1 MAGTECRLWR
11 INLFQDYAMNKFI
24 SYIIALFFAPT
35 VMAQSAITIEA
46 PSPDP
51 TLTVRGPEKSITL
64 INQSGWEKQ
73 DNYLALFS
81 SVYGKNVCSDRTT
94 YTALQV
100 DKDMKVT
107 AIINGG
113 TDKNVRP
120 PFKQKLNLEIPE
132 DGFVLVASDTNYAV
146 GNMKKFVAE
155 NFKIGDIIKL
165 RLNGEI
171 QSLMQILAAGK
182 GGSIPS
188 IELEDDFL
196 LTVVG
201 NNITVKGKILHFNSK
216 EGYQLYALQN
226 GKKSRLKVNSKGI
239 FTAGLMLAPGSNYID
254 LVLSKA
260 DSELS
265 RQAII
270 VYSKMKDIEKS
281 ERMMWVEQ
289 FPNATVLTDRKAVAG
304 MVGNIKKAGFTAIGL
319 DVKGPEGYVS
329 YRKNDLSGTPYFT
342 ASRNPKKKVHDTGFD
357 LLQSV
362 LEEAHKVGLK
372 VYASFNFFTEGNITT
387 DDYAILHQ
395 HKDWEEIVQR
405 PEDKGRLLKI
415 SDSTRGKDAAAG
427 KLLALAFVN
436 PSNKEVQDFQ
446 LLRVEEVLKNYDVD
460 GIVLDR
466 CRYDNLYA
474 DFSHITRNAFEDY
487 LLQQGK
493 TLDNFP
499 ADAFRIDKTGTLVKG
514 KYYKEWITFRSQTIA
529 DFSGRIRALVDSYKA
544 KKNPN
549 LKMAAYVGSW
559 YEVYYQNGVNW
570 ASEVFSY
577 DSRLGFP
584 ESELYG
590 KEYNNTSY
598 LKYLDFLMIGTYY
611 KTAKEV
617 NRYITLG
624 NILTCGECPILGS
637 ISLPDLAIENPE
649 YVYAASLK
657 NSAGLMIF
665 DNCYVDWPVF
675 LKQIKAAYSILKT
688 K

>member
-1 MAGTECRLWR
+1 
-11 INLFQDYAMNKFI
+11 MNKFI
-24 SYIIALFFAPT
+24 SYIIAFLFTPT
-35 VMAQSAITIEA
+35 VIAQTAITVEA

-51 TLTVRGPEKSITL
+51 TLTVRGPEKTITL
-64 INQSGWEKQ
+64 VNESGWEKQ

-81 SVYGKNVCSDRTT
+81 SAYGASVCSERTV
-94 YTALQV
+94 YSALQI
-100 DKDMKVT
+100 DKDLKVT
-107 AIINGG
+107 AIVNGG
-113 TDKNVRP
+113 TNKNVRP
-120 PFKQKLNLEIPE
+120 PFNQKLNLEIPE
-132 DGFVLVASDTNYAV
+132 GGFVLVASDADYA
-146 GNMKKFVAE
+146 GKGWKKFVAE
-155 NFKIGDIIKL
+155 QFKTGDVVKL

-171 QSLMQILAAGK
+171 QTLKQILAADK
-182 GGSIPS
+182 GMSMPG
-188 IELEDDFL
+188 IELENDYL
-196 LTVVG
+196 LTVLG
-201 NNITVKGKILHFNSK
+201 NNLTVKGRIFNFNRK
-216 EGYQLYALQN
+216 TGYQLNALQD
-226 GKKSRLKVNSKGI
+226 GKKYPLKINSKGA
-239 FTAGLMLAPGSNYID
+239 FTIKLALTPGSNYID

-260 DSELS
+260 ETELT
-265 RQAII
+265 RQPLVI
-270 VYSKMKDIEKS
+270 YSKKEGINRS
-281 ERMMWVEQ
+281 ERVMWVEQ
-289 FPNATVLTDRKAVAG
+289 FPNATVLTDGQAVAK
-304 MVGNIKKAGFTAIGL
+304 MVGNIKEAGFTAIGL

-342 ASRNPKKKVHDTGFD
+342 ASRNPKKKVTDTGFD

-362 LEEAHKVGLK
+362 LDEAHKAGLK
-372 VYASFNFFTEGNITT
+372 VYTSFNFFTEGNITT
-387 DDYAILHQ
+387 GDYAILNQ
-395 HKDWEEIVQR
+395 HKDWEEIVQH
-405 PEDKGRLLKI
+405 PEDKGRLLKM
-415 SDSTRGKDAAAG
+415 SDSTRGKEAAAG

-466 CRYDNLYA
+466 CRYDNVYA
-474 DFSHITRNAFEDY
+474 DFSHVTRNAFEEY

-499 ADAFRIDKTGTLVKG
+499 GDAFRIDKNGTIVKG

-529 DFSGRIRALVDSYKA
+529 DFSGRIRSLVNSYKA
-544 KKNPN
+544 KKNSD

-570 ASEVFSY
+570 ASNMFSY
-577 DSRLGFP
+577 NSRLGFP

-590 KEYNNTSY
+590 EEYNHTSY

-624 NILTCGECPILGS
+624 NILTCGECPIIGS
-637 ISLPDLAIENPE
+637 ISLPDLAISNPE
-649 YVYAASLK
+649 QVYAASLK

-675 LKQIKAAYSILKT
+675 QKQMKAACSIVKS

>member
-1 MAGTECRLWR
+1 
-11 INLFQDYAMNKFI
+11 MNKFI
-24 SYIIALFFAPT
+24 SYIIAFLFAPA
-35 VMAQSAITIEA
+35 VVAQTAITVEA

-51 TLTVRGPEKSITL
+51 TLKVRGPEKSITF
-64 INQSGWEKQ
+64 INESGWEKQ
-73 DNYLALFS
+73 DDYLALFS
-81 SVYGKNVCSDRTT
+81 SAYGASVCSERTV
-94 YTALQV
+94 YTALQI
-100 DKDMKVT
+100 DKDLKVT
-107 AIINGG
+107 AIVNGG
-113 TDKNVRP
+113 TNKNVRP
-120 PFKQKLNLEIPE
+120 PFNQKLNLEIPE
-132 DGFVLVASDTNYAV
+132 GGFVLVASDADYA
-146 GNMKKFVAE
+146 GKGWKKFVAE
-155 NFKIGDIIKL
+155 QFKIGDVVKL

-171 QSLMQILAAGK
+171 QSLKQILAANK
-182 GGSIPS
+182 GLSMPG
-188 IELEDDFL
+188 IELEDDYL
-196 LTVVG
+196 LTAVG
-201 NNITVKGKILHFNSK
+201 NNLTVKGTILHFDRK
-216 EGYQLYALQN
+216 AGYQLTALQD
-226 GKKSRLKVNSKGI
+226 GKKHLLKVNSKGTFSI
-239 FTAGLMLAPGSNYID
+239 RLVLKPGSNYID

-260 DSELS
+260 ETELT
-265 RQAII
+265 RQPLVI
-270 VYSKMKDIEKS
+270 YSKKEEANRS
-281 ERMMWVEQ
+281 ERVMWVEQ
-289 FPNATVLTDRKAVAG
+289 FPNAAVLTDGQAVAK
-304 MVGNIKKAGFTAIGL
+304 MVGNIKEAGFTAIGL

-342 ASRNPKKKVHDTGFD
+342 ASHNPKKRVTDTGFD

-362 LEEAHKVGLK
+362 LDEAHKAGLK

-387 DDYAILHQ
+387 GDYAILNQ

-405 PEDKGRLLKI
+405 PEDKGRLLKM

-474 DFSHITRNAFEDY
+474 DFSHVTRNAFEDY

-499 ADAFRIDKTGTLVKG
+499 ADAFRIDKNGTMVKG

-529 DFSGRIRALVDSYKA
+529 DFSGRIRSLVNSYKA
-544 KKNPN
+544 TKNPD

-570 ASEVFSY
+570 ASNVFSY
-577 DSRLGFP
+577 NSRLGFP

-590 KEYNNTSY
+590 EEYNRTSY
-598 LKYLDFLMIGTYY
+598 LKHLDFLMIGTYY

-624 NILTCGECPILGS
+624 NILTCGECPIIGS
-637 ISLPDLAIENPE
+637 ISLPDLAISHPE
-649 YVYAASLK
+649 QVYAASLR

-675 LKQIKAAYSILKT
+675 RKQMKAACSILKS

>member
-1 MAGTECRLWR
+1 M
-11 INLFQDYAMNKFI
+11 IKYI
-24 SYIIALFFAPT
+24 SYIIALLFAPAVIAQTIVT
-35 VMAQSAITIEA
+35 VEA

-51 TLTVRGPEKSITL
+51 TLMVRGPEKSITL
-64 INQSGWEKQ
+64 INEIGWEKQ

-81 SVYGKNVCSDRTT
+81 SAYGTSIRSERTV
-94 YTALQV
+94 YTALQI
-100 DKDMKVT
+100 DKDLKVT
-107 AIINGG
+107 AIVNGG
-113 TDKNVRP
+113 TNKDIRP
-120 PFKQKLNLEIPE
+120 PFNQKLSLEIPE
-132 DGFVLVASDTNYAV
+132 GGFVLVASDTDYA
-146 GNMKKFVAE
+146 MKGWKRFIAE
-155 NFKIGDIIKL
+155 HFKTGDVVKL
-165 RLNGEI
+165 RSNGEV
-171 QSLMQILAAGK
+171 QSLKQILAADK
-182 GGSIPS
+182 GMSMPD
-188 IELEDDFL
+188 IELEDDYL
-196 LTVVG
+196 LTVVE
-201 NNITVKGKILHFNSK
+201 NNLTVKGRILNYNRK
-216 EGYQLYALQN
+216 AGYQLYALQN
-226 GKKSRLKVNSKGI
+226 GKRHLLKVNSKGA
-239 FTAGLMLAPGSNYID
+239 FTTKLMLTLGTNYID

-260 DSELS
+260 EVELT
-265 RQAII
+265 RQPLV
-270 VYSKMKDIEKS
+270 VYAKKEEVSWS
-281 ERMMWVEQ
+281 ERVMWVEQ
-289 FPNATVLTDRKAVAG
+289 FPNAIVLTDGEAVAK
-304 MVGNIKKAGFTAIGL
+304 MVGNVKEAGFTAIGL

-342 ASRNPKKKVHDTGFD
+342 ASRNPKKKVPDTGFD
-357 LLQSV
+357 LLQSI

-387 DDYAILHQ
+387 SDYAVLHQ

-405 PEDKGRLLKI
+405 PEDKGRLLRI
-415 SDSTRGKDAAAG
+415 SDSTRGKDAATG

-446 LLRVEEVLKNYDVD
+446 LLRVEEVLKNYNVD

-466 CRYDNLYA
+466 CRYDNIYA
-474 DFSHITRNAFEDY
+474 DFSHVTRNAFEDY

-529 DFSGRIRALVDSYKA
+529 DFTGRIRALVDTYKA
-544 KKNPN
+544 KKNSD

-570 ASEVFSY
+570 ASNTFSY
-577 DSRLGFP
+577 DSCLGFP

-590 KEYNNTSY
+590 EKYNSTSY
-598 LKYLDFLMIGTYY
+598 LKFLDFLMIGTYY

-649 YVYAASLK
+649 YVYATSLK
-657 NSAGLMIF
+657 NSAGIMIF

-675 LKQIKAAYSILKT
+675 LKQIKAAYSILKS